1 MNSRNSIKKAI
12 QKYIY
17 NRNRT
22 HYLKWALNAEWSI
35 RFFFV
40 FDTRK
45 LYVEEW
51 VLKSHYLKEYIIL
64 SKSDAID
71 YIQKYSKN
79 VNPIEYFSL
88 NEFGK
93 GYRRLVIDP
102 KSGVDTFIE

>member
-1 MNSRNSIKKAI
+1 LNSKNSIKKSI

-17 NRNRT
+17 HRNRT
-22 HYLKWALNAEWSI
+22 HYIKWALTAEWSI

-40 FDTRK
+40 FDTRNQYSK
-45 LYVEEW
+45 KW

-64 SKSDAID
+64 NKDEAIE
-71 YIQKYSKN
+71 YIQKYAKDLKP
-79 VNPIEYFSL
+79 VEYFSL

-102 KSGVDTFIE
+102 KRGVDTFIE